1 MTKTEY
7 DSLTPAELEIE
18 LEEATR
24 REQRENDKENR
35 LLKFLD
41 IHFALQHTITHNANF
56 KRSAKVS
63 DYRIIEESQPTF
75 SPEILAIDAKLRAD
89 AQKRVEQKRRNKILK
104 Q

>member
-24 REQRENDKENR
+24 RENRENERENR

-63 DYRIIEESQPTF
+63 DYKIIEESKPAF
-75 SPEILAIDAKLRAD
+75 SPEILAIDAKLRAE
-89 AQKRVEQKRRNKILK
+89 AQRRVDEKRRNKILK